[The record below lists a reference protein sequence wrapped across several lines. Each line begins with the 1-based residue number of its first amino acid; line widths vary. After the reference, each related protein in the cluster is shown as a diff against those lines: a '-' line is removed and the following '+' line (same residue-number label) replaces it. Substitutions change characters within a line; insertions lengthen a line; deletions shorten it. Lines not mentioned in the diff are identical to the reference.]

1 MRIDVLNCLWSG
13 LFTLGGGAVY
23 YHIQSKTS
31 KISDKKPENN
41 NNTPKANESKPI
53 PESKKEEDRLDK
65 GKSIDYQAVYND
77 IAALLDSNPE

>member
-1 MRIDVLNCLWSG
+1 
-13 LFTLGGGAVY
+13 LGGGAVY

-31 KISDKKPENN
+31 KISDKMAENDN
-41 NNTPKANESKPI
+41 NAPKGKESKPI

-65 GKSIDYQAVYND
+65 GKNIDYQAVYND